1 MKKFRVVLAF
11 VLIAL
16 LATVFVACGE
26 NNSDNSENSQP
37 SEGLEYTLN
46 EKGNYEYIVTDIG
59 TCTDKNVVIPSE
71 YNSRIVKGIGD
82 NAFKDCTGI
91 ESITIPDSVTSIGSN
106 AFEGCANLKS
116 VTIGKG
122 LTSISN
128 KAFKD
133 CNELRNI
140 YYVGDVAGWCGISG
154 LGYLMSFSRTL
165 YIGGK
170 KVEANLTIPATVTN
184 IGDNAFYGC
193 TALRSLTIS
202 NGVTSIG
209 EDAFFYCNGL
219 TSVNIPGSVTSIGDS
234 AFNSCSRL
242 TSIKIPDSVT
252 NIGSNAFYGCSEL
265 SSIEISNSVMRIGY
279 NAFAYTAWHNDQPN
293 GVVYIGNFAYGYKG
307 TMPSNTSIALRN
319 GTRYIVDHAFS
330 RCAGLTSVNIP
341 GSVTSIGNSAFYGC
355 TGLTSVTIGNGV
367 MSIDDCA
374 FSGCTGLTSVVIP
387 DSVTNIGESAF
398 SGCTGL
404 TSIVAPDK
412 AISIGRDAFVNTAW
426 YKIQANGVVYIGK
439 VAYGYKGTMS
449 NYASITL
456 KNDTLSIADS
466 AFKFCREMSSITIPN
481 SVTII
486 GKDAFYYC
494 SDLFRITFE
503 GTTSQWRAIGKGLDW
518 NYKVPSFCDV
528 YCTNGTISI

>member
-209 EDAFFYCNGL
+209 EDA
-219 TSVNIPGSVTSIGDS
+219 I
-234 AFNSCSRL
+234 NSERDFRK
-242 TSIKIPDSVT
+242 TQQKIP
-252 NIGSNAFYGCSEL
+252 NK
-265 SSIEISNSVMRIGY
+265 IENSLQM
-279 NAFAYTAWHNDQPN
+279 
-293 GVVYIGNFAYGYKG
+293 
-307 TMPSNTSIALRN
+307 IA
-319 GTRYIVDHAFS
+319 
-330 RCAGLTSVNIP
+330 
-341 GSVTSIGNSAFYGC
+341 
-355 TGLTSVTIGNGV
+355 
-367 MSIDDCA
+367 
-374 FSGCTGLTSVVIP
+374 
-387 DSVTNIGESAF
+387 
-398 SGCTGL
+398 
-404 TSIVAPDK
+404 
-412 AISIGRDAFVNTAW
+412 
-426 YKIQANGVVYIGK
+426 
-439 VAYGYKGTMS
+439 
-449 NYASITL
+449 
-456 KNDTLSIADS
+456 
-466 AFKFCREMSSITIPN
+466 
-481 SVTII
+481 
-486 GKDAFYYC
+486 
-494 SDLFRITFE
+494 
-503 GTTSQWRAIGKGLDW
+503 
-518 NYKVPSFCDV
+518 
-528 YCTNGTISI
+528 